1 MRKLF
6 ALTAVLAV
14 SALSFS
20 TPRAEAIA
28 ACSATYCAGKLATAS
43 CACPSWTDRPGA
55 PATCGSWNRVGVC
68 WYG

>member
-14 SALSFS
+14 TILSS
-20 TPRAEAIA
+20 WAPRAEASA
-28 ACSATYCAGKLATAS
+28 GCSATYCAGKPAS
-43 CACPSWTDRPGA
+43 TPCACPKSTDRPGA
-55 PATCGSWNRVGVC
+55 PATCGTYHLVGVC